1 MLWFIISL
9 KTALLLQ
16 SLLTMNIPAEFNH
29 KGSFIMANTLKSKEI
44 FNLTRPTWLDK
55 ARMSKG
61 INHDRQHLGI
71 ILDANKTIRIRQT
84 NPHFTKKLT
93 LRLLNVDSRTEDSA
107 LVGADWTELSVGAVS
122 VPFVDT
128 PYAEMGATVEYEYD
142 NGAKKLPVY
151 QQGGSQ
157 DAFFNEWDSQNAE
170 FALVE
175 SEYAILLSPEISKV
189 AFKNLWLTG
198 GIDSLIDYYY
208 SIFDFYN
215 NLAGLSFDA
224 SQFTDLNCPN
234 RYFMK
239 ADAESEYGAYYSN
252 YWTAEASSSISSY
265 WVEPDPTNWGSLH
278 EIAHGYDPFYG
289 RDLYFSV
296 AEVWNN
302 IYAASYQ
309 SLMLGER
316 QYQEGWLY
324 DYGNQAGVE
333 QVINDNIDS
342 GIPLNAWELRSKLY
356 FLMLMFQAS
365 DIVAFTYFNQQYRLK
380 CNTAGFTFTDYY
392 LLDNIADSLASSGNK
407 VDVAPFVLLAG
418 GYITPVQRELNK
430 FSRAVTVYPLN
441 RLVEGSDLEALRRQL
456 DLQTTFNLVS
466 TEQLAVSGLTGNI
479 VLTLEINDFRQIE
492 GETLL
497 LLNGGQNIRRL
508 VIESSQINL
517 TDLPV
522 GVYTL
527 HLPSGKNKKYQ
538 LDNDYLVVNQWD
550 TRQTVNYN
558 QKLASPLASQ
568 SFIMNGV
575 DEDLFGRILVDQC
588 NQTFTVDI
596 VNPEPHYRYENE
608 LYASVSLKDPQG
620 YETFYLEIFGTNVEL
635 SHDELPFSV
644 GSTLEIFHA
653 ETKTRLKLSPDFDG
667 IIDTTSTVNTFE
679 ITGLGV
685 KNIVLGND
693 PLDGLLAQ
701 IALAAEKLRANY
713 EMLHAECHAKDDI
726 WLAIQSVPQPLRD
739 ELLVQYADCLPGNN
753 EGPQPSA
760 TLQNP
765 SAETG
770 DLTGWTLDKGQFRVI
785 TEQDGIRAP
794 DGKYF
799 FTARAG
805 GEFADEVDQ
814 MSQQIMLDGTLVS
827 QGNAV
832 ANLTFKSNGWGDGDA
847 GEVHL
852 VAKNRAGNELAR
864 AQVSSIHEMRYW
876 ADNEISLDLPPNAAT
891 LSVEVKA
898 IRNSGEVSDVHF
910 DAFVL
915 TVDAT

>member
-1 MLWFIISL
+1 
-9 KTALLLQ
+9 
-16 SLLTMNIPAEFNH
+16 
-29 KGSFIMANTLKSKEI
+29 MAKILKSKSI
-44 FNLTRPTWLDK
+44 FNLTRPTWLDI

-71 ILDANKTIRIRQT
+71 ILGANQTIRVRQT
-84 NPHFTKKLT
+84 NPQFIGELT
-93 LRLLNVDSRTEDSA
+93 LRLLNVDARTEDSA
-107 LVGADWTELSVGAVS
+107 ILSAGWTELSVSDVS

-128 PYAEMGATVEYEYD
+128 PYAETEATVEYEYD
-142 NGAKKLPVY
+142 DSAKTLPVY

-157 DAFFNEWDSQNAE
+157 EDFFNQWDSQNAE
-170 FALVE
+170 FALIE
-175 SEYAILLSPEISKV
+175 SECAILLSPAVSKI
-189 AFKNLWLTG
+189 AFKNLWHTG

-224 SQFTDLNCPN
+224 PQFTDLNCPN

-239 ADAESEYGAYYSN
+239 ADADSDAGAYYGEF
-252 YWTAEASSSISSY
+252 WTAEVSRSISSY

-289 RDLYFSV
+289 RDMYFSV

-309 SLMLGER
+309 DLMLGDR

-324 DYGNQAGVE
+324 DYGNQDGVE

-342 GIPLNAWELRSKLY
+342 GILLNDWEERSKLY
-356 FLMLMFQAS
+356 FLMLMLQAS

-418 GYITPVQRELNK
+418 GYITPAQRELNK
-430 FSRAVTVYPLN
+430 FSRAVAVYPLN
-441 RLVEGSDLEALRRQL
+441 RLVEGNDLEALQQRL
-456 DLQTTFNLVS
+456 NLQTPFNLVS
-466 TEQLAVSGLTGNI
+466 VEQLAIGGLTGNI
-479 VLTLEINDFRQIE
+479 ALTLEIDDFRQLD

-497 LLNGGQNIRRL
+497 LMDGGRNVRQL
-508 VIESSQINL
+508 TIESREITF

-527 HLPSGKNKKYQ
+527 RLPSGKNRKYQ
-538 LDNDYLVVNQWD
+538 QDNDYLVVSQWD
-550 TRQTVNYN
+550 SWQTVNFI

-568 SFIMNGV
+568 TFIMNGAG
-575 DEDLFGRILVDQC
+575 DDLFGRVFIDQA
-588 NQTFTVDI
+588 NKKISVDI
-596 VNPEPHYRYENE
+596 INTEPHFRYENE
-608 LYASVSLKDPQG
+608 LYASISLKDNQG
-620 YETFYLEIFGTNVEL
+620 YETFYLEIFGINVEL

-653 ETKTRLKLSPDFDG
+653 ETKTRLKISPAFNG
-667 IIDTTSTVNTFE
+667 LIDTTSTLNTFE

-685 KNIVLGND
+685 KNIVLSND
-693 PLDGLLAQ
+693 PLDGLLSQ
-701 IALAAEKLRANY
+701 IAMAAEKLRANY
-713 EMLHAECHAKDDI
+713 EMLHAECNAKDDI
-726 WLAIQSVPQPLRD
+726 WLAIQAVPQPLRD

-753 EGPQPSA
+753 EGPQPAA

-794 DGKYF
+794 NGKYF
-799 FTARAG
+799 FTAREG
-805 GEFADEVDQ
+805 GDFADEIDQ
-814 MSQQIMLDGTLVS
+814 ISQQIRLDDALVS
-827 QGNAV
+827 KGNAV

-852 VAKNRAGNELAR
+852 VAKNQAGNELAR

-876 ADNEISLDLPPNAAT
+876 ADNELSLDLPVNSAT

-915 TVDAT
+915 TVDAA